1 MIIYTWDMLVKNVD
15 SVNLEKTVELNTT
28 YLH

>member
-15 SVNLEKTVELNTT
+15 SVNLEKNVELNTT

>member
-1 MIIYTWDMLVKNVD
+1 MIICTWDMLVENVD